1 MAILRVQISVLSHA
15 ARRMVNLIAIAS
27 SGGLS
32 VVPQTLAPKCRGD
45 HDVKTGHVPAAWG

>member
-1 MAILRVQISVLSHA
+1 VAILRVQISVLSHA